1 MNKKHAILLGF
12 VAIAG
17 TGPMLGHYG
26 VSAESIWTMLYG
38 GVGLAVMFMIRTT
51 DPHHVKM

>member
-1 MNKKHAILLGF
+1 MNKKHAILLVF

-38 GVGLAVMFMIRTT
+38 GVGLAVMFMILTL
-51 DPHHVKM
+51 DD